1 MKKQIKVSHENYE
14 KLKKLRDELGLVTFD
29 NVVGELL
36 KVYEG
41 YRTYHNML
49 SLYQL
54 LNEIQQKLAMVY
66 NLLVATIEYREK
78 VENVKSREKKSA
90 PKEASKS
97 DLATF
102 FKR

>member
-1 MKKQIKVSHENYE
+1 MKKQIKVSLENYE
-14 KLKKLRDELGLVTFD
+14 KLKKLRDELGLATFD
-29 NVVGELL
+29 NVVGELI

-54 LNEIQQKLAMVY
+54 LNEIQQKLATVY
-66 NLLVATIEYREK
+66 NLLVTAIEYQEK
-78 VENVKSREKKSA
+78 VESSRSRGRKSA

-97 DLATF
+97 DLAAYL
-102 FKR
+102 KR